1 MSQIPSIPA
10 SAVRPLLIG
19 AAAVVLTAGMKL
31 ASSILNQ
38 FLLAMFLLLICLP
51 IRRWLI
57 QRGLPRGLAN
67 AAIILG
73 VIVGTFAMVGFLSAS
88 ISSLAGAIPR
98 YQANLAAQTAVL
110 ETALADLG
118 FDLTDL
124 LALEV
129 FSPGYIFGVIFDI
142 LAGTVPVVANLVFML
157 FIFAFAVLD
166 ADTFPAR
173 LRRGLPPDSLLLEQ
187 LRRFSQSVG
196 SFVRIKAILGAIAA
210 AGNFVLLLVLGIDF
224 PFLWAV
230 VAFFTSFI
238 PYLGYWLALVP
249 PLALALL
256 QFGWQQALIV
266 LIGYNVINGIADN
279 VIGPRMLGE
288 GLNLS
293 EVATLLLVIYWG
305 WVLGPIGAL
314 LALPLSVAVKV
325 LILEPHADTRWL
337 ALALEGGD
345 GRPRAAA
352 EPTSEE
358 GGAA

>member
-1 MSQIPSIPA
+1 MSLIPTPD
-10 SAVRPLLIG
+10 SAARPLLIG
-19 AAAVVLTAGMKL
+19 TAAVVLTAGMKL
-31 ASSILNQ
+31 AASILNQ

-57 QRGLPRGLAN
+57 ERGLPRGLAN
-67 AAIILG
+67 AVIIVG
-73 VIVGTFAMVGFLSAS
+73 VFVGTFGMVGFLSAS

-98 YQANLAAQTAVL
+98 YQANLTAQTAAL
-110 ETALADLG
+110 ETWLAAWGINLAE
-118 FDLTDL
+118 L
-124 LALEV
+124 LALEM
-129 FSPGYIFGVIFDI
+129 FSPGDIFGVIFDV
-142 LAGTVPVVANLVFML
+142 LTGTVPVVASLILMLV
-157 FIFAFAVLD
+157 IFAFSVID

-173 LRRGLPPDSLLLEQ
+173 LRRGLPPESLLLEQ
-187 LRRFSQSVG
+187 LSHFSESVG

-224 PFLWAV
+224 PFLWTV

-249 PLALALL
+249 PLLLALL

-266 LIGYNVINGIADN
+266 FIGYALINGIADN
-279 VIGPRMLGE
+279 VLGPRMLGE

-293 EVATLLLVIYWG
+293 EVATLLLIIYWG

-314 LALPLSVAVKV
+314 LALPLSVAIKV
-325 LILEPHADTRWL
+325 LILDRYEDTRWL

-345 GRPRAAA
+345 GSVRDV
-352 EPTSEE
+352 TQQDD
-358 GGAA
+358 GD